1 MALSDSFVQE
11 LLNRIDVI
19 GIIDKR
25 VQLKKRGANFI
36 ACCPFHDEKT
46 PSFTVSPSK
55 QFYHC
60 FGCGAGGNAIN
71 FLIEYEGLTFIDSIT
86 ELANSIGLKVPSEA
100 PQKIEK
106 SNENSKL
113 EEVIKIASV
122 FYQKQLRESAK
133 AISYLKSR
141 GLTGEI
147 AKEFEIGF
155 APEGWQNLK
164 IPFKKYEDEIL
175 VKAGLVVK
183 NDKGKYYDRFRNR
196 IIFPIYSDKGK
207 IIGFGGRVINPKDTP
222 KYYNSPETPLFQKS
236 YELYGLLASR
246 KFIREK
252 GYVLVV
258 EGYMDVVGLAQK
270 GIKNVVATLGT
281 ATTAFHIKKLLRYTE
296 EIIFCFDGDVAGR
309 TASWRAMNNA
319 LISVTDATQLKFLF
333 LPDGHD
339 PDSFVKENSSK
350 DFEMLVKQSTPLTE
364 YIIKYL
370 TKNNDLVTSEK
381 KVKFL
386 NDIKPIFEQINASK
400 LLLLFKKRIAE
411 MINLEMNEI
420 DQILEIKKIYIKKS
434 RTKLPNRLPMSPTR
448 RFCLLLIL
456 RPDLIKQE
464 DSEYFTS
471 DKIDDNLVLA
481 IIEMTNSGPVNNSA
495 AIIHFLASRF
505 DADLIKQIQ
514 AQLATFDDK
523 MEMQDEVNALR
534 TSIIKH
540 HSSVTNRSKLNE
552 ATKKSLASLSEEER
566 KFLKNIG
573 KL

>member
-1 MALSDSFVQE
+1 MIPESFIHE
-11 LLNRIDVI
+11 LLNRIDVVDV
-19 GIIDKR
+19 IDKR
-25 VQLKKRGANFI
+25 VTLKKAGANYL
-36 ACCPFHDEKT
+36 ACCPFHQEKT

-60 FGCGAGGNAIN
+60 FGCGEHGSAIS
-71 FLIEYEGLTFIDSIT
+71 FLIEYDGLTFVDAIT
-86 ELANSIGLKVPSEA
+86 ELANSIGLKVPNDA
-100 PQKIEK
+100 PRKIEK
-106 SNENSKL
+106 STEYANL
-113 EEVIKIASV
+113 EEVIKIASI
-122 FYQKQLRESAK
+122 FYQKQLRESSK
-133 AISYLKSR
+133 AINYLKAR

-147 AKEFEIGF
+147 AKEFSIGY

-164 IPFKKYEDEIL
+164 TPFKKYEDEIL

-183 NDKGKYYDRFRNR
+183 NEKGKYYDRFRDR

-207 IIGFGGRVINPKDTP
+207 IIGFGGRVINLGDTP

-246 KFIREK
+246 KPIREK

-258 EGYMDVVGLAQK
+258 EGYMDVVGLSQS

-281 ATTAFHIKKLLRYTE
+281 ATTAFHIKKLMRYTQ
-296 EIIFCFDGDVAGR
+296 EIIFCFDADDAGR
-309 TASWRAMNNA
+309 SAAWRAMNNA
-319 LISVTDATQLKFLF
+319 LVSVTDTIQLKFLF

-339 PDSFVKENSSK
+339 PDSFIRENSSE
-350 DFEMLVKQSTPLTE
+350 DFKLLAKQATPLTE

-386 NDIKPIFEQINASK
+386 NEIKPILKEITAIK

-411 MINLEMNEI
+411 LINLNIEEI
-420 DQILEIKKIYIKKS
+420 DQILEIKKTYTQKTN
-434 RTKLPNRLPMSPTR
+434 TKLPNRLPMNATR

-464 DSEYFTS
+464 DLEFFNSES
-471 DKIDDNLVLA
+471 IDDKLILA
-481 IIEMTNSGPVNNSA
+481 IIEATNNEEEYNSA
-495 AIIHFLASRF
+495 AIMHFLSSRF
-505 DADLIKQIQ
+505 DGELIKQIQ
-514 AQLATFDDK
+514 EQLTKFDDE
-523 MEMQDEVNALR
+523 MEMQEEIKALR
-534 TSIIKH
+534 SSIKKRH
-540 HSSVTNRSKLNE
+540 FSLTNKNKLNE
-552 ATKKSLASLSEEER
+552 ATKKSLDTLSKEER
-566 KFLKNIG
+566 EFLKNIG

>member
-19 GIIDKR
+19 DIIDKR

-246 KFIREK
+246 KSIREK

-420 DQILEIKKIYIKKS
+420 DQILEIKKTYIKKS
-434 RTKLPNRLPMSPTR
+434 SSKVTNRLPMSPIR
-448 RFCLLLIL
+448 KFCLLLIL

-540 HSSVTNRSKLNE
+540 HSSVTNKSKLNE

>member
-1 MALSDSFVQE
+1 MIPESFIQE
-11 LLNRIDVI
+11 LLNRIDVVDV
-19 GIIDKR
+19 IDKR
-25 VQLKKRGANFI
+25 VTLKKAGANYL
-36 ACCPFHDEKT
+36 ACCPFHQEKT

-60 FGCGAGGNAIN
+60 FGCGEHGSAIS
-71 FLIEYEGLTFIDSIT
+71 FLIEYEGLTFVDAIT
-86 ELANSIGLKVPSEA
+86 ELANSIGLKVPNDA

-106 SNENSKL
+106 STEYSNL
-113 EEVIKIASV
+113 EEVIKIASI
-122 FYQKQLRESAK
+122 FYQKQLRESPK
-133 AISYLKSR
+133 AINYLKSR

-147 AKEFEIGF
+147 AKEFSIGY
-155 APEGWQNLK
+155 APEGWQNLQ
-164 IPFKKYEDEIL
+164 IPFKKYEDKIL

-183 NDKGKYYDRFRNR
+183 NEKGKYYDRFRNR

-207 IIGFGGRVINPKDTP
+207 VIGFGGRVIDSEGTP

-246 KFIREK
+246 KAIREK
-252 GYVLVV
+252 AYVLVV
-258 EGYMDVVGLAQK
+258 EGYMDVVGLAQN

-281 ATTAFHIKKLLRYTE
+281 ATTAFHIKKLMRYTQ
-296 EIIFCFDGDVAGR
+296 EIIFCFDGDNAGR
-309 TASWRAMNNA
+309 AAAWRAMNNS
-319 LISVTDATQLKFLF
+319 LISVTDAIQLKFLF

-339 PDSFVKENSSK
+339 PDSFVRQNSTK
-350 DFEMLVKQSTPLTE
+350 DFELLVKQSTPLTE

-386 NDIKPIFEQINASK
+386 NEIRPILKEMNAPK
-400 LLLLFKKRIAE
+400 LLLLFKKRISE
-411 MINLEMNEI
+411 LINLDIEEI
-420 DQILEIKKIYIKKS
+420 DQILELKKYIKKS
-434 RTKLPNRLPMSPTR
+434 RTKLPNRLPMSSTR

-464 DSEYFTS
+464 DLEYFTS
-471 DKIDDNLVLA
+471 DNIDDNLVLA
-481 IIEMTNSGPVNNSA
+481 IIEMTNSGAVNNSA
-495 AIIHFLASRF
+495 AIMHFLASRF
-505 DADLIKQIQ
+505 DEELLKQIQ
-514 AQLATFDDK
+514 AQLATFDDE
-523 MEMQDEVNALR
+523 MEMQEEVNALR
-534 TSIIKH
+534 LSIIKR
-540 HSSVTNRSKLNE
+540 HSSLANKSKLNE

>member
-1 MALSDSFVQE
+1 MIPESFIQE
-11 LLNRIDVI
+11 LLNRIDVVDV
-19 GIIDKR
+19 IDKR
-25 VQLKKRGANFI
+25 VTLKKAGANYL
-36 ACCPFHDEKT
+36 ACCPFHQEKT

-60 FGCGAGGNAIN
+60 FGCGEHGSAIS
-71 FLIEYEGLTFIDSIT
+71 FLIEYEGLTFVDAIT
-86 ELANSIGLKVPSEA
+86 ELANSIGLKVPNDA

-106 SNENSKL
+106 STEYSNL
-113 EEVIKIASV
+113 EEVIKIASI
-122 FYQKQLRESAK
+122 FYQKQLRESPK
-133 AISYLKSR
+133 AINYLKSR

-147 AKEFEIGF
+147 AKEFSIGY
-155 APEGWQNLK
+155 APEGWQNLQ
-164 IPFKKYEDEIL
+164 IPFKKYEDKIL

-183 NDKGKYYDRFRNR
+183 NEKGKYYDRFRNR

-207 IIGFGGRVINPKDTP
+207 VIGFGGRVIDSEDTP

-236 YELYGLLASR
+236 YELYGLLSSR
-246 KFIREK
+246 KAIREK
-252 GYVLVV
+252 AYVLVV
-258 EGYMDVVGLAQK
+258 EGYMDVVGLAQN

-281 ATTAFHIKKLLRYTE
+281 ATTAFHIKKLMRYTQ
-296 EIIFCFDGDVAGR
+296 EIIFCFDGDNAGR
-309 TASWRAMNNA
+309 AAAWRAMNNS
-319 LISVTDATQLKFLF
+319 LISVTDAIQLKFLF

-339 PDSFVKENSSK
+339 PDSFVRQNSTK
-350 DFEMLVKQSTPLTE
+350 DFELLVKQSTPLTE

-386 NDIKPIFEQINASK
+386 NEIRPILKEMNAPK
-400 LLLLFKKRIAE
+400 LLLLFKKRISE
-411 MINLEMNEI
+411 LINLDIEEI
-420 DQILEIKKIYIKKS
+420 DQILELKKYIKKS

-464 DSEYFTS
+464 DLEYFTS
-471 DKIDDNLVLA
+471 DNIDDNLVLA
-481 IIEMTNSGPVNNSA
+481 IIEMTNSGAVNNSA
-495 AIIHFLASRF
+495 AIMHFLASRF
-505 DADLIKQIQ
+505 DEELLKQIQ
-514 AQLATFDDK
+514 TQLATFDDE
-523 MEMQDEVNALR
+523 MEMQEEVNALR
-534 TSIIKH
+534 LSIIKR
-540 HSSVTNRSKLNE
+540 HSSLANKSKLNE

>member
-420 DQILEIKKIYIKKS
+420 DQILEIKKTYIKKS
-434 RTKLPNRLPMSPTR
+434 SSKVTNRLPMSPIR
-448 RFCLLLIL
+448 KFCLLLIL

>member
-1 MALSDSFVQE
+1 MIPESFIQE
-11 LLNRIDVI
+11 LLNRTDVVDV
-19 GIIDKR
+19 IDKR
-25 VQLKKRGANFI
+25 VTLKKAGANYL
-36 ACCPFHDEKT
+36 ACCPFHEEKT

-60 FGCGAGGNAIN
+60 FGCGEHGSAIS
-71 FLIEYEGLTFIDSIT
+71 FLIEYEGLTFIEAIN
-86 ELANSIGLKVPSEA
+86 ELANSIGLKVPNEL
-100 PQKIEK
+100 PQKKEK
-106 SNENSKL
+106 SNEYSNL
-113 EEVIKIASV
+113 EEVIKIANIY
-122 FYQKQLRESAK
+122 YQKQLRESSK
-133 AISYLKSR
+133 AINYLKSR

-147 AKEFEIGF
+147 AKEFSIGY
-155 APEGWQNLK
+155 APDGWQNLK
-164 IPFKKYEDEIL
+164 IAFEKYEDEIL
-175 VKAGLVVK
+175 IKAGLVVK
-183 NDKGKYYDRFRNR
+183 NDKGKYYDRFRSR

-207 IIGFGGRVINPKDTP
+207 IIGFGGRVIDPEDTP
-222 KYYNSPETPLFQKS
+222 KYYNSPETLLFQKS

-246 KFIREK
+246 KSIREK

-281 ATTAFHIKKLLRYTE
+281 ATTAFHIKKLMRYTQ
-296 EIIFCFDGDVAGR
+296 EIIFCFDADNAGR
-309 TASWRAMNNA
+309 AAAWRAMNNS
-319 LISVTDATQLKFLF
+319 LISVTDTTQLKFLF

-350 DFEMLVKQSTPLTE
+350 DFEILAKNATPLTE

-370 TKNNDLVTSEK
+370 TKNNDLVNSEK

-411 MINLEMNEI
+411 MINLEMNEV
-420 DQILEIKKIYIKKS
+420 DQILEIKKTYIKKS
-434 RTKLPNRLPMSPTR
+434 TSKVPNRLPMSPIR
-448 RFCLLLIL
+448 KFCLLLIL

-464 DSEYFTS
+464 DSKYFTS
-471 DKIDDNLVLA
+471 DKIDDKLVLA
-481 IIEMTNSGPVNNSA
+481 IIEMTIKGGQNNSA

-505 DADLIKQIQ
+505 DADLIKQVHT
-514 AQLATFDDK
+514 QLATFDDE

-534 TSIIKH
+534 TSIIKR
-540 HSSVTNRSKLNE
+540 HSSLTNKSRLNE
-552 ATKKSLASLSEEER
+552 ATKKSLASLSDEER
-566 KFLKNIG
+566 EFIKNIG

>member
-1 MALSDSFVQE
+1 MIPESFIQE
-11 LLNRIDVI
+11 LLNRIDVVDV
-19 GIIDKR
+19 IDKR
-25 VQLKKRGANFI
+25 VTLKKAGANYL
-36 ACCPFHDEKT
+36 ACCPFHQEKT

-60 FGCGAGGNAIN
+60 FGCGEHGSAIS
-71 FLIEYEGLTFIDSIT
+71 FLIEYEGLTFVDAIT
-86 ELANSIGLKVPSEA
+86 ELANSIGLKVPNDA

-106 SNENSKL
+106 STEYSNL
-113 EEVIKIASV
+113 EEVIKIASI
-122 FYQKQLRESAK
+122 FYQKQLRESPK
-133 AISYLKSR
+133 AINYLKSR

-147 AKEFEIGF
+147 AKEFSIGY
-155 APEGWQNLK
+155 APEGWQNLQ
-164 IPFKKYEDEIL
+164 IPFKKYEDKIL

-183 NDKGKYYDRFRNR
+183 NEKGKYYDRFRNR

-207 IIGFGGRVINPKDTP
+207 VIGFGGRVIDSEDTP

-246 KFIREK
+246 KAIREK
-252 GYVLVV
+252 AYVLVV
-258 EGYMDVVGLAQK
+258 EGYMDVVGLAQN

-281 ATTAFHIKKLLRYTE
+281 ATTAFHIKKLMRYTQ
-296 EIIFCFDGDVAGR
+296 EIIFCFDGDNAGR
-309 TASWRAMNNA
+309 AAAWRAMNNS
-319 LISVTDATQLKFLF
+319 LISVTDIIQLKFLF

-339 PDSFVKENSSK
+339 PDSFVRQNSTK
-350 DFEMLVKQSTPLTE
+350 DFELLVKQSTPLTE

-386 NDIKPIFEQINASK
+386 NEIRPILKEMNAPK
-400 LLLLFKKRIAE
+400 LLLLFKKRISE
-411 MINLEMNEI
+411 LINLDIEEI
-420 DQILEIKKIYIKKS
+420 DQILELKKYIKKS

-464 DSEYFTS
+464 DLEYFTS
-471 DKIDDNLVLA
+471 DNIDDNLVLA
-481 IIEMTNSGPVNNSA
+481 IIEMANSGAVNNSA
-495 AIIHFLASRF
+495 AIMHFLASRF
-505 DADLIKQIQ
+505 DEELLKQIQ
-514 AQLATFDDK
+514 AQLATFDDE
-523 MEMQDEVNALR
+523 MEMQEEVNALR
-534 TSIIKH
+534 LSIIKR
-540 HSSVTNRSKLNE
+540 HSSLANKSKLNE

>member
-1 MALSDSFVQE
+1 MIPESFIQE
-11 LLNRIDVI
+11 LLNRIDVVDV
-19 GIIDKR
+19 IDKR
-25 VQLKKRGANFI
+25 VTLKKAGANYL
-36 ACCPFHDEKT
+36 ACCPFHQEKT

-60 FGCGAGGNAIN
+60 FGCGEHGSAIS
-71 FLIEYEGLTFIDSIT
+71 FLIEYEGLTFVDAIT
-86 ELANSIGLKVPSEA
+86 ELANSIGLKVPNDA

-106 SNENSKL
+106 STEYSNL
-113 EEVIKIASV
+113 EEVIKIASI
-122 FYQKQLRESAK
+122 FYQKQLRESSK
-133 AISYLKSR
+133 AINYLKSR

-147 AKEFEIGF
+147 AKEFSIGY
-155 APEGWQNLK
+155 APEGWQNLQ
-164 IPFKKYEDEIL
+164 IPFKKYEDKIL

-183 NDKGKYYDRFRNR
+183 NEKGKYYDRFRNR

-207 IIGFGGRVINPKDTP
+207 VIGFGGRVIDSEGTP

-246 KFIREK
+246 KAIREK
-252 GYVLVV
+252 AYVLVV
-258 EGYMDVVGLAQK
+258 EGYMDVVGLAQN

-281 ATTAFHIKKLLRYTE
+281 ATTAFHIKKLMRYTQ
-296 EIIFCFDGDVAGR
+296 EIIFCFDGDNAGR
-309 TASWRAMNNA
+309 AAAWRAMNNS
-319 LISVTDATQLKFLF
+319 LISVTDTIQLKFLF

-339 PDSFVKENSSK
+339 PDSFVRQNSTK
-350 DFEMLVKQSTPLTE
+350 DFELLVKQSTPLTE

-386 NDIKPIFEQINASK
+386 NEIRPILKEMNAPK
-400 LLLLFKKRIAE
+400 LLLLFKKRISE
-411 MINLEMNEI
+411 LINLDIEEI
-420 DQILEIKKIYIKKS
+420 DQILELKKYIKKS

-464 DSEYFTS
+464 DLEYFTS
-471 DKIDDNLVLA
+471 DNIDDNLVLA
-481 IIEMTNSGPVNNSA
+481 IIEMTNSGAVNNSA
-495 AIIHFLASRF
+495 AIMHFLASRF
-505 DADLIKQIQ
+505 DEELLKQIQ
-514 AQLATFDDK
+514 AQLATFDDE
-523 MEMQDEVNALR
+523 MEMQEEVNALR
-534 TSIIKH
+534 LSIIKR
-540 HSSVTNRSKLNE
+540 HSSLANKSKLNE

>member
-1 MALSDSFVQE
+1 MIPESFIQE
-11 LLNRIDVI
+11 LLNRIDVVDV
-19 GIIDKR
+19 IDKR
-25 VQLKKRGANFI
+25 VTLKKAGANYL
-36 ACCPFHDEKT
+36 ACCPFHQEKT

-60 FGCGAGGNAIN
+60 FGCGEHGSAIS
-71 FLIEYEGLTFIDSIT
+71 FLIEYEGLTFVDAIT
-86 ELANSIGLKVPSEA
+86 ELANSIGLKVPNDA

-106 SNENSKL
+106 STEYSNL
-113 EEVIKIASV
+113 EEVIKIASI
-122 FYQKQLRESAK
+122 FYQKQLRESSK
-133 AISYLKSR
+133 AINYLKSR

-147 AKEFEIGF
+147 AKEFSIGY
-155 APEGWQNLK
+155 APEGWQNLQ
-164 IPFKKYEDEIL
+164 IPFKKYEDKIL

-183 NDKGKYYDRFRNR
+183 NEKGKYYDRFRNR

-207 IIGFGGRVINPKDTP
+207 VIGFGGRVIDSEDTP

-246 KFIREK
+246 KAIREK
-252 GYVLVV
+252 AYVLVV
-258 EGYMDVVGLAQK
+258 EGYMDVVGLAQN

-281 ATTAFHIKKLLRYTE
+281 ATTAFHIKKLMRYTQ
-296 EIIFCFDGDVAGR
+296 EIIFCFDGDNAGR
-309 TASWRAMNNA
+309 AAAWRAMNNS
-319 LISVTDATQLKFLF
+319 LISVTDTIQLKFLF

-339 PDSFVKENSSK
+339 PDSFVRQNSTK
-350 DFEMLVKQSTPLTE
+350 DFELLVKQSTPLTE

-386 NDIKPIFEQINASK
+386 NEIRPILKEMNAPK
-400 LLLLFKKRIAE
+400 LLLLFKKRISE
-411 MINLEMNEI
+411 LINLDIEEI
-420 DQILEIKKIYIKKS
+420 DQILELKKYIKKS

-464 DSEYFTS
+464 DLEYFTS
-471 DKIDDNLVLA
+471 DNIDDNLVLA
-481 IIEMTNSGPVNNSA
+481 IIEMTNSGAVNNSA
-495 AIIHFLASRF
+495 AIMHFLASRF
-505 DADLIKQIQ
+505 DEELLKQIQ
-514 AQLATFDDK
+514 AQLATFDDE
-523 MEMQDEVNALR
+523 MEMQEEVNALR
-534 TSIIKH
+534 LSIIKR
-540 HSSVTNRSKLNE
+540 HSSLANKSKLNE

>member
-1 MALSDSFVQE
+1 MIPESFIQE
-11 LLNRIDVI
+11 LLNRIDVVDV
-19 GIIDKR
+19 IDKR
-25 VQLKKRGANFI
+25 VTLKKAGANYL
-36 ACCPFHDEKT
+36 ACCPFHQEKT

-60 FGCGAGGNAIN
+60 FGCGEHGSAIS
-71 FLIEYEGLTFIDSIT
+71 FLIEYDGLTFVDAIT
-86 ELANSIGLKVPSEA
+86 ELANSIGLKVPNDA
-100 PQKIEK
+100 PRKIEK
-106 SNENSKL
+106 STEYANL
-113 EEVIKIASV
+113 EEVIKIASI
-122 FYQKQLRESAK
+122 FYQKQLRESSK
-133 AISYLKSR
+133 AINYLKAR

-147 AKEFEIGF
+147 AKEFSIGY

-183 NDKGKYYDRFRNR
+183 NEKGKYYDRFRDR

-207 IIGFGGRVINPKDTP
+207 IIGFGGRVINLEDTP

-246 KFIREK
+246 KPIREK

-258 EGYMDVVGLAQK
+258 EGYMDVVGLSQS

-281 ATTAFHIKKLLRYTE
+281 ATTAFHIKKLMRYTQ
-296 EIIFCFDGDVAGR
+296 EIIFCFDADDAGR
-309 TASWRAMNNA
+309 SAAWRAMNNA
-319 LISVTDATQLKFLF
+319 LVSVTDNIQLKFLF

-339 PDSFVKENSSK
+339 PDSFIRENSSEN
-350 DFEMLVKQSTPLTE
+350 FELLAKHATPLTE

-386 NDIKPIFEQINASK
+386 NEIKPIFKEITAIK

-411 MINLEMNEI
+411 LINLNIEEI
-420 DQILEIKKIYIKKS
+420 DQILEIKKTYTQKTN
-434 RTKLPNRLPMSPTR
+434 TKLPNRLPMNATR

-464 DSEYFTS
+464 DLEFFNSES
-471 DKIDDNLVLA
+471 IDDKLILA
-481 IIEMTNSGPVNNSA
+481 IIEATNNEEEYNSA
-495 AIIHFLASRF
+495 AIMHFLSSRF
-505 DADLIKQIQ
+505 DGELIKQIQ
-514 AQLATFDDK
+514 EQLTKFDDE
-523 MEMQDEVNALR
+523 MEMQEEIKALR
-534 TSIIKH
+534 SSIKKRH
-540 HSSVTNRSKLNE
+540 FSLTNKNKLNE
-552 ATKKSLASLSEEER
+552 ATKKSLDTLSKEER
-566 KFLKNIG
+566 EFLKNIG

>member
-1 MALSDSFVQE
+1 MIPESFIQE
-11 LLNRIDVI
+11 LLNRIDVVDV
-19 GIIDKR
+19 IDKR
-25 VQLKKRGANFI
+25 VTLKKAGANYL
-36 ACCPFHDEKT
+36 ACCPFHQEKT

-60 FGCGAGGNAIN
+60 FGCGEHGSAIS
-71 FLIEYEGLTFIDSIT
+71 FLIEYEGLTFVDAIT
-86 ELANSIGLKVPSEA
+86 ELANSIGLKVPNDA

-106 SNENSKL
+106 STEYSNL
-113 EEVIKIASV
+113 EEVIKIASI
-122 FYQKQLRESAK
+122 FYQKQLRESPK
-133 AISYLKSR
+133 AINYLKSR

-147 AKEFEIGF
+147 AKEFSIGY
-155 APEGWQNLK
+155 APEGWQNLQ
-164 IPFKKYEDEIL
+164 IPFKKYEDKIL

-183 NDKGKYYDRFRNR
+183 NEKGKYYDRFRNR

-207 IIGFGGRVINPKDTP
+207 VIGFGGRVIDSEDTP

-246 KFIREK
+246 KAIREK
-252 GYVLVV
+252 AYVLVV
-258 EGYMDVVGLAQK
+258 EGYMDVVGLAQN

-281 ATTAFHIKKLLRYTE
+281 ATTAFHIKKLMRYTQ
-296 EIIFCFDGDVAGR
+296 EIIFCFDGDNAGR
-309 TASWRAMNNA
+309 AAAWRAMNNS
-319 LISVTDATQLKFLF
+319 LISTTDTVQLKFLF

-339 PDSFVKENSSK
+339 PDSFVRQNSTK
-350 DFEMLVKQSTPLTE
+350 DFELLVKQSTPLTE

-386 NDIKPIFEQINASK
+386 NEIRPILKEMNAPK
-400 LLLLFKKRIAE
+400 LLLLFKKRISE
-411 MINLEMNEI
+411 LINLDIEEI
-420 DQILEIKKIYIKKS
+420 DQILELKKYIKKS

-464 DSEYFTS
+464 DLEYFTS
-471 DKIDDNLVLA
+471 DNIDDNLVLA
-481 IIEMTNSGPVNNSA
+481 IIEMTNSGAVNNSA
-495 AIIHFLASRF
+495 AIMYFLASRF
-505 DADLIKQIQ
+505 DEELLKQIQ
-514 AQLATFDDK
+514 AQLATFDDE
-523 MEMQDEVNALR
+523 MEMQEEVNALR
-534 TSIIKH
+534 LSIIKR
-540 HSSVTNRSKLNE
+540 HSSLANKSKLNE

>member
-1 MALSDSFVQE
+1 MIPESFIQE
-11 LLNRIDVI
+11 LLNRIDVVDV
-19 GIIDKR
+19 IDKR
-25 VQLKKRGANFI
+25 VTLKKAGANYL
-36 ACCPFHDEKT
+36 ACCPFHQEKT

-60 FGCGAGGNAIN
+60 FGCGEHGSAIS
-71 FLIEYEGLTFIDSIT
+71 FLIEYDGLTFVDAIT
-86 ELANSIGLKVPSEA
+86 ELANSIGLKVPNDA
-100 PQKIEK
+100 PRKIEK
-106 SNENSKL
+106 STEYANL
-113 EEVIKIASV
+113 EEVIKIASI
-122 FYQKQLRESAK
+122 FYQKQLRESSK
-133 AISYLKSR
+133 AINYLKAR

-147 AKEFEIGF
+147 AKEFSIGY

-164 IPFKKYEDEIL
+164 TPFKKYEDEIL

-183 NDKGKYYDRFRNR
+183 NEKGKYYDRFRDR

-207 IIGFGGRVINPKDTP
+207 IIGFGGRVINSEDTP

-246 KFIREK
+246 KQIREK

-258 EGYMDVVGLAQK
+258 EGYMDVVGLSQS

-281 ATTAFHIKKLLRYTE
+281 ATTAFHIKKLMRYTQ
-296 EIIFCFDGDVAGR
+296 EIIFCFDADDAGR
-309 TASWRAMNNA
+309 SAAWRAMNNA
-319 LISVTDATQLKFLF
+319 LVSVTDTIQLKFLF

-339 PDSFVKENSSK
+339 PDSFIRENSSE
-350 DFEMLVKQSTPLTE
+350 DFKLLAKQATPLTE

-386 NDIKPIFEQINASK
+386 NEIKPILKEITAIK

-411 MINLEMNEI
+411 LINLNIEEI
-420 DQILEIKKIYIKKS
+420 DQILEIKKTYTQKTN
-434 RTKLPNRLPMSPTR
+434 TKLPNRLPMNATR

-464 DSEYFTS
+464 DLEFFNSES
-471 DKIDDNLVLA
+471 IDDKLILA
-481 IIEMTNSGPVNNSA
+481 IIEATNNEEEYNSA
-495 AIIHFLASRF
+495 AIMHFLSSRF
-505 DADLIKQIQ
+505 DGELIKQIQ
-514 AQLATFDDK
+514 EQLTKFDDE
-523 MEMQDEVNALR
+523 MEMQEEIKALR
-534 TSIIKH
+534 SSIKKRH
-540 HSSVTNRSKLNE
+540 FSLTNKNKLNE
-552 ATKKSLASLSEEER
+552 ATKKSLDTLSKEER
-566 KFLKNIG
+566 EFLKNIG